1 MDATPS
7 PSLALTPL
15 HEDWP
20 LSCDGLFQRALT
32 IYQHQKGY
40 RFSIDAVLLA
50 AFALERSLL
59 RFGTPSQEAS
69 SSSQSNTPRHTGQV
83 RHAADLCS
91 GSGVVALAALFLM
104 DRYEEAMQREHPL
117 SFQGLPVWSWYAVE
131 LQASL
136 AALARANRSANR
148 REQHIEIHE
157 IDLRRFAPK
166 KPIQLVTCNPP
177 YQAHD
182 AGSISQHPERAIARH
197 LLQGS
202 LEEITASTR
211 TLLPPDGIALFV
223 FPEQGRKNL
232 LRALQRADLHPLHLR
247 EIMSFSEEQPR
258 LLLIEASP
266 SPRMPFVTSSLTL
279 YAEKGRYT
287 DLMEALLQGDPM
299 PWLSR
304 FRENPY

>member
-1 MDATPS
+1 MDAPPS

-20 LSCDGLFQRALT
+20 LSCDGLFQRAIT

-59 RFGTPSQEAS
+59 RFGTPSLNAPP
-69 SSSQSNTPRHTGQV
+69 SSQTDAPHQTRPSLY
-83 RHAADLCS
+83 AADLCS

-104 DRYEEAMQREHPL
+104 DRYEEAMQQEHPL
-117 SFQGLPVWSWYAVE
+117 SFQGLPAWSWYAVE

-148 REQHIEIHE
+148 REQQMEIHE
-157 IDLRRFAPK
+157 IDLRCFAPEK
-166 KPIQLVTCNPP
+166 TIQLVTCNPP

-197 LLQGS
+197 LLRGR

-211 TLLPPDGIALFV
+211 KLLPPDGIALFV

-232 LRALQRADLHPLHLR
+232 LRALQHADLHPLHLR
-247 EIMSFSEEQPR
+247 EIKSFSEEQPR
-258 LLLIEASP
+258 LILVEAAP
-266 SPRMPFVTSSLTL
+266 SPPMPFATSSLTL

-304 FRENPY
+304 FR